1 MTEAKED
8 LRQFAERFWKEQY
21 GELTSR
27 YDIAFAQAVD
37 RRARKEVLEKVKR
50 FFTEHDISV
59 PHSWMKEDGPEK
71 HLPDCPRCQFEKL
84 IEEELLEQ
92 AEKEGE

>member
-21 GELTSR
+21 GQLTSR

-37 RRARKEVLEKVKR
+37 RRARIEMLEELSL
-50 FFTEHDISV
+50 FV
-59 PHSWMKEDGPEK
+59 PHQALMGKKIIDRRCSDGCCDKWYKEINRLLAEA
-71 HLPDCPRCQFEKL
+71 
-84 IEEELLEQ
+84 EEG
-92 AEKEGE
+92 K